1 MSNKNIKDLVQQIK
15 NAGAPKPPGSGAVPS
30 AGKPMPSGKPGVP
43 GKPGTGYGGSA
54 PGKLGIHNSIRR
66 MQQAMIELADAVMQD
81 ANLSYVHPGT
91 EGKVIKSPGMAGQ
104 EQAASKKGFADFMAE
119 QYTSQLDDA
128 HKGETWAKDEKKTS
142 LQSKKD
148 TTSPIFE
155 LDAVMNTMKRIGNP
169 AGGERNPDGFWGFRT
184 DNALKNIMGF
194 AYSLLQL
201 EQDFGLPANNIYT
214 KGNWNALTYLVSGYE
229 VDPGNKEPVGLSEEE
244 RPKRAIE
251 IYKHIKAIT
260 KLYDHVRT
268 MILSH
273 PTYSSFIT
281 GDNKFDVSQKDL
293 GLNIKP
299 EDIDKA
305 INEKRHIYVNLPT
318 WVNGKEQPSSQLP
331 LMLSNLKDQDSFKQ
345 FMIQNLKYPEG
356 IVNNQINKVFNLI
369 KQQVFMSKETAAPAT
384 SSVTI

>member
-1 MSNKNIKDLVQQIK
+1 MNKNSIK
-15 NAGAPKPPGSGAVPS
+15 NILDIIQKSAIGSPPGSPAATSPTIPS
-30 AGKPMPSGKPGVP
+30 NPKNKT
-43 GKPGTGYGGSA
+43 PGTGYGGGA
-54 PGKLGIHNSIRR
+54 PGKLGVNPNIRK

-81 ANLSYVHPGT
+81 ANLKYVHPKN
-91 EGKVIKSPGMAGQ
+91 ENKIIANPAMAGKE
-104 EQAASKKGFADFMAE
+104 EQKSKKGFADFMAE

-229 VDPGNKEPVGLSEEE
+229 VDPDNKNPVGLSEEE

-260 KLYDHVRT
+260 KLYEHVRT

-281 GDNKFDVSQKDL
+281 GNNKFDISKKDL
-293 GLNIKP
+293 GLNITQP
-299 EDIDKA
+299 DIDKA
-305 INEKRHIYVNLPT
+305 IDEKRHIYVNLPT
-318 WVNGKEQPSSQLP
+318 WVDGKEQAPTQFP
-331 LMLSNLKDQDSFKQ
+331 LMLSYIKDQDSFKE
-345 FMIQNLKYPEG
+345 FMIKSLKCPQG
-356 IVNNQINKVFNLI
+356 IVNNQMNKVFNLI
-369 KQQVFMSKETAAPAT
+369 KQQVFMSKETEAPAAPVAKPA
-384 SSVTI
+384 VA

>member
-1 MSNKNIKDLVQQIK
+1 MNKNSIK
-15 NAGAPKPPGSGAVPS
+15 NILDIIQKSAIGSPPGSPAATSPTIPS
-30 AGKPMPSGKPGVP
+30 NPKNKT
-43 GKPGTGYGGSA
+43 PGTGYGGGA
-54 PGKLGIHNSIRR
+54 PGKLGVNPNIRK

-81 ANLSYVHPGT
+81 ANLKYVHPKN
-91 EGKVIKSPGMAGQ
+91 ENKIIANPAMAGKE
-104 EQAASKKGFADFMAE
+104 EQKSKKGFADFMAE

-229 VDPGNKEPVGLSEEE
+229 VDPDNKNPVGLSEEE

-260 KLYDHVRT
+260 KLYEHVRT

-281 GDNKFDVSQKDL
+281 GNNKFDISKKDL
-293 GLNIKP
+293 GLNITQP
-299 EDIDKA
+299 DIDKA
-305 INEKRHIYVNLPT
+305 IDEKRHIYVNLPT
-318 WVNGKEQPSSQLP
+318 WIDGKEQAPAQFP
-331 LMLSNLKDQDSFKQ
+331 LMLSYIKDQDSFKE
-345 FMIQNLKYPEG
+345 FMIKSLKCPQG
-356 IVNNQINKVFNLI
+356 IVNNQMNKVFNLI
-369 KQQVFMSKETAAPAT
+369 KQQVFMSKETEAPAAPVAKPA
-384 SSVTI
+384 VA